1 MAGYS
6 VEKALEDRKKRIKEE
21 EYNARYREALK
32 DPEGYANKNKPI
44 SVEDALKE
52 RKKSLSENSGSIKND
67 IARRYNSVLSSYKS
81 YANNYSDSL
90 YGEGSVKKTLDK
102 QRSTRKETA
111 SLVSDIKAY
120 RKIIGEKEAD
130 DMLKNLDSMKGI
142 YDYAYETAKVYTN
155 FKSEEDYQNFMNPTS
170 DVIPVGNG
178 AMSPFRKGGLSPIG
192 ANSPG
197 GIYSFDPM
205 MKQTALGQLPFEL
218 NKNKDPLP
226 TEEVKDENRLALYVY
241 YTEKAREAESNGG
254 SEEEIKAYR
263 QQAEKARSKEGY
275 QEIMSGWLTKEGYND
290 DESIGIRQSLY
301 SAKKAELERLE
312 YRIRYASS
320 EEEKEKLTKKKE
332 SIESEINVYE
342 RFRKPVDDTSNY
354 VNQEDFATVSADKNK
369 NGNID
374 KSNLE
379 RAAEDLQKL
388 RGTEPSDIIDETG
401 RVTGVRDAL
410 GNVHESRQAYYAYVD
425 ELYNLTQTTVEDEL
439 GLFLSYSPEDRERLS
454 DEYLKQSSSQ
464 TSNDGYKYIFYNGMA
479 HAWDQLSENEINT
492 YYYLYNS
499 QGKNAAVQYLE
510 SLQSVLNYRL
520 YQQTSEKWQKEYDE
534 SNVLGKILLNIGT
547 LAANPIGGMVS
558 FVEDF
563 GNTVTGK
570 DIDPYSGSH
579 YVQNWAQSVRGNTA
593 RDIEEATGGAAIPL
607 IDFSFGDF
615 YQSIMSGADSFVGGK
630 MFGRGYT
637 VIMGMGAASSEAK
650 DLYDKGATKE
660 QIILG
665 ASAAGAAEMIFE
677 YVSLDHF
684 LKNMDTGTK
693 SVKQLLKQVL
703 SQAGVE
709 ASEEVFTEIANTL
722 TNAWVMKSKSEW
734 AKLKEE
740 GGLKN
745 AFIETCKNVINAGIG
760 GFVSGGGMAAVG
772 STANLIHYNNYS
784 QGVGTQI
791 NEQGNVGALLDDAQT
806 VIDNN
811 GKNKA
816 VKDLANVVAKANQK
830 GKTDTVRG
838 RKNVGKLFDFVT
850 NAQTQD
856 YDNAGRNT
864 FKGAVENAIKDS
876 DISNKAKAAEI
887 ITKARFEALSVNE
900 SRYFNSIGGKDIL
913 NEVMNAD
920 NEQGINAE
928 ASVKKASAYI
938 KNAMTES
945 LRFENRKGSGDILS
959 RSTMTDVETK
969 IDKGEIKVAETR
981 TEEKEK
987 ATKIKSIKAIEN
999 GNMTLE
1005 LSDGTTVDSKDAVY
1019 GSKEEGLV
1027 YETVQAMGVS
1037 AGVGNTVIKAFAKS
1051 KMSANAFMN
1060 NAILAYNYGV
1070 TNQESRLQDL
1080 VIPSEV
1086 RNTLFVVGRDSA
1098 VKNAEAR
1105 LAETKK
1111 KTARGTPTHKVTYVN
1126 DIAKKKLNANQ
1137 KATVAVAEFIAASSP
1152 LDVRVFES
1160 YRGGNK
1166 NYYNIDGVEKESL
1179 ANGWFVEGSN
1189 IIYLDI
1195 NAGNNY
1201 NGLGAFT
1208 LAHEVSHYIRGWN
1221 ATEWQKMADVIV
1233 EIIDKQ
1239 AKTGS
1244 DKTTFEQM
1252 LNDKLSKYE
1261 AKRKSE
1267 KAEIKAGKLS
1277 AEDAVYSDKTDT
1289 ELRDMAYED
1298 VICDSLQSLFQ
1309 DKETFV
1315 EFADSLKKKN
1325 KVLWN
1330 KFKQAIR
1337 KFLDKL
1343 DTALKGFA
1351 GEKAEG
1357 FAGEAV
1363 QNALAKERDQIRKL
1377 FVKAFEGA
1385 NENFEEAS
1393 RRENAISEQT
1403 ENIRYSVREIIG
1415 NGGKNY
1421 GVGVKLDSTL
1431 LANLSPEERI
1441 QMVKEY
1447 VKELGGKEFSAFDND
1462 GNAVSVRIA
1471 ESNRRFMNKNGKRV
1485 RVNNDLAGKYIGN
1498 EVKQEA
1504 ISLIDELI
1512 VTSKNDSVK
1521 PAKYSHGWLDNNGKN
1536 AWQYWTTFIQD
1547 KENTVWKA
1555 TLNIANTAY
1564 GEKVLYDI
1572 NPIEMVEQ
1580 SVKSDTVST
1589 NDSIAQKSNTVNTII
1604 SEKSK
1609 NSTEKYSDRDY
1620 SYDNLV
1626 SKPDMKVTQI
1636 GTEAPSNR
1644 ADIVFEAKRN
1654 ASKIGKFNVK
1664 DGSVSVYVD
1673 DIGTDV
1679 ILGTDGLKHGLRRSK
1694 NISTDINSLAI
1705 LNAGEIIKHSVK
1717 INEIIPKDKNA
1728 TSSYVLIGGAENSSS
1743 RFIVRSIINT
1753 FDNSLSKMDV
1763 LYAVKVKE
1771 SAAQPAPGSAAKAV
1785 SSVTD
1790 SKISITDL
1798 LEIVNRHYPDI
1809 LPESVLKHFGYSER
1823 PSGDLAVS
1831 ALYSFR
1837 DTKSGM
1843 ANDKLSPYSEELA
1856 QFIEQ
1861 KGDYIVDNFD
1871 KLKQVVNLA
1880 FDNPSVKAT
1889 AYFGIINR
1897 ETLSE
1902 IKESIP
1908 NLPKASKEILF
1919 KDGRDYSIATTLD
1932 SIRHIV
1938 DEKGLSRD
1946 DVIDYLDRLADTVVE
1961 FDTVSFDYYYDSY
1974 KNRIPGLLFKKSFE
1988 DGKLISFDIVSQKK
2002 RSLSL
2007 QAIYLESVDY
2017 EKKKSAETLL
2027 LQNSHSRTPEVGV
2040 GQTSDNRVAQFD
2052 DNVKGKIEKSLD
2064 SDRDITLSSRYL
2076 LANALESTARN
2087 EVERDWLGRYKADI
2101 EKYNAEQDKLT
2112 TLNAQIK
2119 ELSFGKGKR
2128 DMAKLRQL
2136 RDEKIKTENR
2146 INIYDKRLLRIE
2158 TAKPLQNVIE
2168 REKTRAKNKALQQG
2182 REALEAYKKTAA
2194 QKMRE
2199 EVALRKEQRDVM
2211 RKDKRDALQKQRD
2224 EYRRKEETK
2233 RLRRDM
2239 TYYRDG
2245 IKKIREDFVQRLTR
2259 GSETNFVPETL
2270 ANNIINICNAIDP
2283 TGRVYYKPG
2292 TNEVDIERTRAE
2304 YEFDKGDSRTV
2315 EKYNTAKEA
2324 LLNLK
2329 NEYDK
2334 LQNNAN
2340 YDLSSEYDEEFS
2352 SLISQLADNVG
2363 DTPLREMN
2371 LGQLENVYNIL
2382 SDINFMMKTAARQIG
2397 SSENISNYEAGQE
2410 IIELMKEIKRLGL
2423 TTNKAE
2429 DFFRTYTL
2437 NPMRAVKEMSA
2448 FDENSRLVKLFNAL
2462 NEGRRKADTFRM
2474 NVNKKLE
2481 AIRDKDRKA
2490 YNDAVEKEYDFGLT
2504 DIDGNEVHISKM
2516 QAMFAVLTARR
2527 EAANADRSHLQTP
2540 VLFPSLDLEQKG
2552 KYEDAK
2558 DNGAKI
2564 MLDGNAV
2571 AKIMDG
2577 LSEWDKEY
2585 LAVAEKVFNEDCK
2598 DAVNATTMQIKH
2610 RPVALED
2617 SYVPYIVNQDYIAK
2631 ESDNIKFDKSILNE
2645 GILKDVK
2652 KNAQQQLIMQSL
2664 NSALDDHIGKVA
2676 KLYGL
2681 AVPIRNWNKVFNMRQ
2696 TTADGGETVK
2706 TALRETWHKAGVELL
2721 DRAVADMQ
2729 SSRMISGNDAISKA
2743 LQATKSAFVVSTL
2756 ASNISVSIKQA
2767 ASYPTAGSVLSAA
2780 ALTKGLADYYAKIK
2794 DGVHAQDVWDEIDE
2808 HTSQHWIRRQGLST
2822 QELGELVQSKGIL
2835 NKLNNK
2841 LGKASPM
2848 NWIQAIDVGTTA
2860 ALWYACKVDV
2870 RRAGYAE
2877 GSREYWNK
2885 VTELYDK
2892 VIEETQPM
2900 YDSLH
2905 RAEITKGNELVKNI
2919 VMFQTQPI
2927 QNSGILRESA
2937 MELKMAKRRF
2947 GKNSEQARE
2956 ANRKFVKA
2964 VASQTA
2970 SHLTFTAMTLLA
2982 QMLLHRMNPWRDK
2995 NGEVSVEGVS
3005 VKFLE
3010 EFAKSYFGA
3019 IVPIFGNYGT
3029 SIIEAFVSKFNGKSS
3044 YDILSDAT
3052 VDKIN
3057 GTVDKLLGLT
3067 EPSWDNVTDAL
3078 CEVATYFGIPA
3089 ENIKKIIM
3097 GAKYHIEDFANGD
3110 FLKFKA
3116 GYNGSSSSSG
3126 QAEDYI
3132 DLIAGSKVK
3141 DAKKMYDEWV
3151 SDKKEEIKTNR
3162 ESEGKIALS
3171 DAELDKKAKESV
3183 KNSVSAQF
3191 KKRYIEAYKKKDTSL
3206 MTSIRFQMRDS
3217 GLWKSVD
3224 DIIKACGDWIKEYK
3238 KP

>member
-1 MAGYS
+1 MAKYT

-52 RKKSLSENSGSIKND
+52 RKKRIEKEAPSIKSD
-67 IARRYNSVLSSYKS
+67 IAERYNSVLEAFNS
-81 YANNYSDSL
+81 YAETSPRFGEKAEEDTYSIQKNNRQKIRSL
-90 YGEGSVKKTLDK
+90 I
-102 QRSTRKETA
+102 
-111 SLVSDIKAY
+111 SDIKGY
-120 RKIIGEKEAD
+120 KSIIGEKKAD
-130 DMLKNLDSMKGI
+130 DMIKNLDSMKGV
-142 YDYAYETAKVYTN
+142 YDYAYEAAKVYTN
-155 FKSEEDYQNFMNPTS
+155 FKSEEDYQDFMNPTS

-226 TEEVKDENRLALYVY
+226 TEDVKDENRLALYVY
-241 YTEKAREAESNGG
+241 YTEKAREAASNGG

-275 QEIMSGWLTKEGYND
+275 QEIMSGWLNNDFELD
-290 DESIGIRQSLY
+290 DETVNARRAIYER
-301 SAKKAELERLE
+301 KMAEIKRLE
-312 YRIRYASS
+312 QTISYTPDG
-320 EEEKEKLTKKKE
+320 EEKENLIKRKEALEAETNIYTRNQKVLDDYYGLRNNADFGTASRLRQYNNPTKEELDK
-332 SIESEINVYE
+332 
-342 RFRKPVDDTSNY
+342 
-354 VNQEDFATVSADKNK
+354 AD
-369 NGNID
+369 
-374 KSNLE
+374 LE
-379 RAAEDLQKL
+379 RISFDRDYGKIKDYIEY
-388 RGTEPSDIIDETG
+388 TDET
-401 RVTGVRDAL
+401 
-410 GNVHESRQAYYAYVD
+410 NNEYVLD
-425 ELYNLTQTTVEDEL
+425 DGTRIKIPQQVEVKDKL
-439 GLFLSYSPEDRERLS
+439 GLFLSAPATMRETADINAYSSGNYTWSSIVS
-454 DEYLKQSSSQ
+454 DGNNFHWDLLK
-464 TSNDGYKYIFYNGMA
+464 K
-479 HAWDQLSENEINT
+479 EEIDT
-492 YYYLYNS
+492 YYYLFNTQGQQAAYDFLDSMQTTLGRRHLEEETKEYNDS
-499 QGKNAAVQYLE
+499 
-510 SLQSVLNYRL
+510 SVLNKIIL
-520 YQQTSEKWQKEYDE
+520 NLASVP
-534 SNVLGKILLNIGT
+534 SNVVGGIPASFGIIGAIANGKEIN
-547 LAANPIGGMVS
+547 
-558 FVEDF
+558 
-563 GNTVTGK
+563 
-570 DIDPYSGSH
+570 PYSPEFALVNSAS
-579 YVQNWAQSVRGNTA
+579 NLRGNTA
-593 RDIEEATGGAAIPL
+593 KDIEEATGGVAIPG

-615 YQSIMSGADSFVGGK
+615 YQSIMSGADSFVGAK

-637 VIMGMGAASSEAK
+637 VIMGMNAASSEAK

-660 QIILG
+660 QIVMG

-722 TNAWVMKSKSEW
+722 TNAWVMKSQSEW
-734 AKLKEE
+734 AKLKED

-784 QGVGTQI
+784 RGVGTQI
-791 NEQGNVGALLDDAQT
+791 NEQENVGALLDDAQT

-838 RKNVGKLFDFVT
+838 RKNVGKLFDLVT

-945 LRFENRKGSGDILS
+945 LRVENRKGSGDILS

-981 TEEKEK
+981 TGEKEKAEK
-987 ATKIKSIKAIEN
+987 ATKIKAIKSIED
-999 GNMTLE
+999 GSMTLE

-1019 GSKEEGLV
+1019 GSKDEGLV

-1051 KMSANAFMN
+1051 KMSANAFMS

-1160 YRGGNK
+1160 YRRGNK

-1261 AKRKSE
+1261 AKRRSE
-1267 KAEIKAGKLS
+1267 NAEIKAGKLS

-1351 GEKAEG
+1351 GEKAED

-1377 FVKAFEGA
+1377 FVEAFEGA
-1385 NENFEEAS
+1385 NKNFEEAN
-1393 RRENAISEQT
+1393 RRGNAISEQT
-1403 ENIRYSVREIIG
+1403 EDIRYSVREIIG

-1504 ISLIDELI
+1504 ISLVDELI

-1717 INEIIPKDKNA
+1717 INELIPKDKNA
-1728 TSSYVLIGGAENSSS
+1728 TSSYVLIGCAENSSS

-2199 EVALRKEQRDVM
+2199 EVALRKEQCDVM

-2224 EYRRKEETK
+2224 EYRQKEETK

-2259 GSETNFVPETL
+2259 GSETNFVPKTL
-2270 ANNIINICNAIDP
+2270 ANNIIDICNAIDP

-2292 TNEVDIERTRAE
+2292 TSEVDIERTRAE
-2304 YEFDKGDSRTV
+2304 YEFDKGDSRAV
-2315 EKYNTAKEA
+2315 EKYNTAKAA

-2334 LQNNAN
+2334 LQNDAN

-2397 SSENISNYEAGQE
+2397 TSENISNYEAGQE

-2610 RPVALED
+2610 RPVALEA

-2964 VASQTA
+2964 VASQAA

-3057 GTVDKLLGLT
+3057 GTVDKFLGLT

-3097 GAKYHIEDFANGD
+3097 GAKYHIEDIANGD

-3126 QAEDYI
+3126 QAKKYI
-3132 DLIAGSKVK
+3132 DLMDSGEKQK
-3141 DAKKMYDEWV
+3141 AKAMYDKMV
-3151 SDKKEEIKTNR
+3151 SDKKEEIRKNR
-3162 ESEGKIALS
+3162 EKEGKIALS
-3171 DAELDKKAKESV
+3171 DAELDETAKKSVNTSVKSEFRKQFVEAFKNNDEETKAK
-3183 KNSVSAQF
+3183 
-3191 KKRYIEAYKKKDTSL
+3191 
-3206 MTSIRFQMRDS
+3206 IRVQMLRS
-3217 GLWKSVD
+3217 GLWKEKKDKDGKVTKGIVAVIYAQLD
-3224 DIIKACGDWIKEYK
+3224 EWVKEYRQNQ
-3238 KP
+3238 

>member
-130 DMLKNLDSMKGI
+130 DMIKNLDSMKGV
-142 YDYAYETAKVYTN
+142 YDYAYEAAKVYTN

-226 TEEVKDENRLALYVY
+226 TEDVKDENRLALYVY

-275 QEIMSGWLTKEGYND
+275 QEIMSGWLNNDFELD
-290 DESIGIRQSLY
+290 DETVNARRAIYER
-301 SAKKAELERLE
+301 KMAEIKRLE
-312 YRIRYASS
+312 QTISYTPDG
-320 EEEKEKLTKKKE
+320 EEKENLIKRKEALEAETNIYTRNQKVLDDYYGLRNNADFGTASRLRQYNNPTKEELDKADFERISFDRDYGKIKDY
-332 SIESEINVYE
+332 IEYTDEANHEYVL
-342 RFRKPVDDTSNY
+342 DD
-354 VNQEDFATVSADKNK
+354 
-369 NGNID
+369 
-374 KSNLE
+374 
-379 RAAEDLQKL
+379 
-388 RGTEPSDIIDETG
+388 GTRIKIPQQVE
-401 RVTGVRDAL
+401 VRDK
-410 GNVHESRQAYYAYVD
+410 
-425 ELYNLTQTTVEDEL
+425 L
-439 GLFLSYSPEDRERLS
+439 GLFLSAPATMRETADINAYSSGNYTWSSIVSGGNSFHWDL
-454 DEYLKQSSSQ
+454 LK
-464 TSNDGYKYIFYNGMA
+464 K
-479 HAWDQLSENEINT
+479 EEIDT
-492 YYYLYNS
+492 YYYLFNTQGQQAAYDFLDSMQTTLGRRHLEEETKEYNDS
-499 QGKNAAVQYLE
+499 
-510 SLQSVLNYRL
+510 SVLNKIIL
-520 YQQTSEKWQKEYDE
+520 NLASVP
-534 SNVLGKILLNIGT
+534 SNVVGGIPASFGIIRAIANGKEIN
-547 LAANPIGGMVS
+547 
-558 FVEDF
+558 
-563 GNTVTGK
+563 
-570 DIDPYSGSH
+570 PYSPEFALVNSAS
-579 YVQNWAQSVRGNTA
+579 NLRGNTA
-593 RDIEEATGGAAIPL
+593 KDIEEATGGVAIPG

-615 YQSIMSGADSFVGGK
+615 YQSIMSGADSFVGAK

-637 VIMGMGAASSEAK
+637 VIMGMNAASSEAK

-660 QIILG
+660 QIVLG

-722 TNAWVMKSKSEW
+722 TNAWVMKSQSEW

-784 QGVGTQI
+784 RGVGTQI

-887 ITKARFEALSVNE
+887 ITKARFETLSVNE

-928 ASVKKASAYI
+928 VSVKKASAYI

-969 IDKGEIKVAETR
+969 IDKGEIKVAEKR
-981 TEEKEK
+981 TEEKEKAEK

-1005 LSDGTTVDSKDAVY
+1005 LSDGTTVDSKDVVY
-1019 GSKEEGLV
+1019 GSKDEGLV

-1160 YRGGNK
+1160 YRRGNK

-1252 LNDKLSKYE
+1252 FNDKLSKYE
-1261 AKRKSE
+1261 AKRRSE
-1267 KAEIKAGKLS
+1267 NAEIKAGKLS

-1351 GEKAEG
+1351 GEKAED

-1385 NENFEEAS
+1385 NKNFEEAS

-1504 ISLIDELI
+1504 ISLVDELI

-1728 TSSYVLIGGAENSSS
+1728 TSSYVLIGCAENSSS

-2304 YEFDKGDSRTV
+2304 YEFDKGDSRAV

-2334 LQNNAN
+2334 LKNDAN

-2397 SSENISNYEAGQE
+2397 TSENISNYEAGQE

-2610 RPVALED
+2610 RPVALEA

-2860 ALWYACKVDV
+2860 ALWYACKFDV

-2947 GKNSEQARE
+2947 GKNSEQVRE

-2964 VASQTA
+2964 VASQAA

-2995 NGEVSVEGVS
+2995 DGEVSVEGVS

-3057 GTVDKLLGLT
+3057 GTVDKFLGLT

-3097 GAKYHIEDFANGD
+3097 GAKYHIEDIANGD

-3126 QAEDYI
+3126 QAKKYI
-3132 DLIAGSKVK
+3132 DLMDSGDKQK
-3141 DAKKMYDEWV
+3141 AKAMYDKMV
-3151 SDKKEEIKTNR
+3151 SDKKEEIRKNR
-3162 ESEGKIALS
+3162 EKEGKIALS
-3171 DAELDKKAKESV
+3171 DAELDETAKKSVNTSVKSEFRKQFVEAFKNNDEATKAK
-3183 KNSVSAQF
+3183 
-3191 KKRYIEAYKKKDTSL
+3191 
-3206 MTSIRFQMRDS
+3206 IRVQMLRS
-3217 GLWKSVD
+3217 GLWKEKKDKDGKVKKGIVD
-3224 DIIKACGDWIKEYK
+3224 VIYAQLDEWVKEYK
-3238 KP
+3238 QNQ

>member
-1 MAGYS
+1 MSGYS

-130 DMLKNLDSMKGI
+130 DMLKNLDSMKGV
-142 YDYAYETAKVYTN
+142 YDYAYEAAKVYTN

-226 TEEVKDENRLALYVY
+226 TEDVKDENRLALYVY

-354 VNQEDFATVSADKNK
+354 VNREGFATVSADKNK
-369 NGNID
+369 NGNLD
-374 KSNLE
+374 KSNIE
-379 RAAEDLQKL
+379 KAAEDLQKL

-534 SNVLGKILLNIGT
+534 SGVLGKILLNIGT

-684 LKNMDTGTK
+684 LKNMDTGTTLK
-693 SVKQLLKQVL
+693 RQWLKQVL
-703 SQAGVE
+703 AQAGVE
-709 ASEEVFTEIANTL
+709 ASEEVFTEIVNTL
-722 TNAWVMKSKSEW
+722 TNAWVMKSQSEW
-734 AKLKEE
+734 AKLKDE

-784 QGVGTQI
+784 RGVGTQI
-791 NEQGNVGALLDDAQT
+791 NEKGNVGALLDDAQT
-806 VIDNN
+806 VIDND

-959 RSTMTDVETK
+959 RSTMTVVETK

-1019 GSKEEGLV
+1019 GSKDEGLV

-1051 KMSANAFMN
+1051 KMSANAFMS

-1126 DIAKKKLNANQ
+1126 DIDKKKLNANQ
-1137 KATVAVAEFIAASSP
+1137 KATVAVADFIAASSP

-1160 YRGGNK
+1160 YRRGNK

-1298 VICDSLQSLFQ
+1298 VICDSLQSLLQ

-1377 FVKAFEGA
+1377 FVEAFEGA
-1385 NENFEEAS
+1385 NENFEEAVM
-1393 RRENAISEQT
+1393 R
-1403 ENIRYSVREIIG
+1403 
-1415 NGGKNY
+1415 NGGKVENTATRTASSESVRDVVGEKSLYDYGNY
-1421 GVGVKLDSTL
+1421 SSSDFYTNARIYSYDFLVAQKDMTAVKLPDTGTFTDSKGKIDSNEIVRLGKKNAL
-1431 LANLSPEERI
+1431 LEGEER
-1441 QMVKEY
+1441 
-1447 VKELGGKEFSAFDND
+1447 GGKIYVRNTYTGRELRVDNSTIRHGLD
-1462 GNAVSVRIA
+1462 GTYRRLLTNARIGSVIGTVVKNAIPINGLKNTSPNAVGTYAMVSYCNDSQNREFIA
-1471 ESNRRFMNKNGKRV
+1471 VVVVEQQSGSIDSFELFDVAHAVSGRQKNSSQVDTKSQGVNPIKATTISIADLLNIVNSTHQSILSDNVLSQLGEIRAENGSFADKVLFSDRDFPIDVDIAKTVSDAVKNRGKGGNHILSDITPEQNKAINRLA
-1485 RVNNDLAGKYIGN
+1485 VNNDYYRGKFTGGKHFFTDNFINHALKEHGDFLVEGLRGQLPITNDDVARNLTAIRQNKKPSLTISSKTRMGNASILTVYKVNGYTLYAEEILRPSENNKVGNLIGHTMYKAPTLSTAAFNTTSVVTQPERQGTVLCEYNNTRKNGLSRGNFISDKAGNPAALKYVITERGIDFD
-1498 EVKQEA
+1498 VR
-1504 ISLIDELI
+1504 SGLIALSSDE
-1512 VTSKNDSVK
+1512 KNFT
-1521 PAKYSHGWLDNNGKN
+1521 KN
-1536 AWQYWTTFIQD
+1536 
-1547 KENTVWKA
+1547 
-1555 TLNIANTAY
+1555 
-1564 GEKVLYDI
+1564 GEKVETGYVLSNKPFYI
-1572 NPIEMVEQ
+1572 TA
-1580 SVKSDTVST
+1580 K
-1589 NDSIAQKSNTVNTII
+1589 NTVFRNSEENYSTKVRELKQQGYDSFIFDYNTG
-1604 SEKSK
+1604 
-1609 NSTEKYSDRDY
+1609 
-1620 SYDNLV
+1620 DNYMV
-1626 SKPDMKVTQI
+1626 AVVNKAQI
-1636 GTEAPSNR
+1636 
-1644 ADIVFEAKRN
+1644 
-1654 ASKIGKFNVK
+1654 
-1664 DGSVSVYVD
+1664 
-1673 DIGTDV
+1673 
-1679 ILGTDGLKHGLRRSK
+1679 
-1694 NISTDINSLAI
+1694 
-1705 LNAGEIIKHSVK
+1705 
-1717 INEIIPKDKNA
+1717 
-1728 TSSYVLIGGAENSSS
+1728 
-1743 RFIVRSIINT
+1743 
-1753 FDNSLSKMDV
+1753 
-1763 LYAVKVKE
+1763 
-1771 SAAQPAPGSAAKAV
+1771 
-1785 SSVTD
+1785 VTD
-1790 SKISITDL
+1790 KP
-1798 LEIVNRHYPDI
+1798 V
-1809 LPESVLKHFGYSER
+1809 
-1823 PSGDLAVS
+1823 
-1831 ALYSFR
+1831 
-1837 DTKSGM
+1837 
-1843 ANDKLSPYSEELA
+1843 
-1856 QFIEQ
+1856 
-1861 KGDYIVDNFD
+1861 
-1871 KLKQVVNLA
+1871 
-1880 FDNPSVKAT
+1880 
-1889 AYFGIINR
+1889 
-1897 ETLSE
+1897 
-1902 IKESIP
+1902 
-1908 NLPKASKEILF
+1908 
-1919 KDGRDYSIATTLD
+1919 
-1932 SIRHIV
+1932 
-1938 DEKGLSRD
+1938 
-1946 DVIDYLDRLADTVVE
+1946 VVE
-1961 FDTVSFDYYYDSY
+1961 TE
-1974 KNRIPGLLFKKSFE
+1974 R
-1988 DGKLISFDIVSQKK
+1988 
-2002 RSLSL
+2002 
-2007 QAIYLESVDY
+2007 
-2017 EKKKSAETLL
+2017 
-2027 LQNSHSRTPEVGV
+2027 H
-2040 GQTSDNRVAQFD
+2040 
-2052 DNVKGKIEKSLD
+2052 

-2168 REKTRAKNKALQQG
+2168 REKTKAKNKALQQG

-2194 QKMRE
+2194 QKLRE
-2199 EVALRKEQRDVM
+2199 EVALRKEQRDTM

-2224 EYRRKEETK
+2224 EYRQKEETK

-2270 ANNIINICNAIDP
+2270 ANNIIDICNAIDP

-2292 TNEVDIERTRAE
+2292 TSEVDIERTRTE
-2304 YEFDKGDSRTV
+2304 YEFDKGDSRAV
-2315 EKYNTAKEA
+2315 EKYNTAKAA

-2334 LQNNAN
+2334 LQNDAN

-2397 SSENISNYEAGQE
+2397 TNENISNYEAGQE
-2410 IIELMKEIKRLGL
+2410 IIGLMKEIKSLGL

-2490 YNDAVEKEYDFGLT
+2490 YNDAVEKEHDFGLT

-2516 QAMFAVLTARR
+2516 QAMFAVLTAKR

-2552 KYEDAK
+2552 KYEAAK

-2585 LAVAEKVFNEDCK
+2585 LAAAEKVFNEDCK

-2645 GILKDVK
+2645 GILKSVK

-2681 AVPIRNWNKVFNMRQ
+2681 AVPIRNWNKVFNMQQ
-2696 TTADGGETVK
+2696 TTADGGESVK
-2706 TALRETWHKAGVELL
+2706 AVLSETWHDEGVKLL

-2729 SSRMISGNDAISKA
+2729 SSRMTSGNNAISKA

-2947 GKNSEQARE
+2947 GKNSEQVRE

-2964 VASQTA
+2964 VASQAA

-2995 NGEVSVEGVS
+2995 DGEVSVEGVS

-3057 GTVDKLLGLT
+3057 GTVDKFLGLT

-3078 CEVATYFGIPA
+3078 CEVSTYFGIPA

-3097 GAKYHIEDFANGD
+3097 GAKYHIEDIANGD

-3126 QAEDYI
+3126 QAKKYI
-3132 DLIAGSKVK
+3132 DLMDSGEKQK
-3141 DAKKMYDEWV
+3141 AKAMYDKMV
-3151 SDKKEEIKTNR
+3151 SDKKEEIRKNR
-3162 ESEGKIALS
+3162 EKEGKIALS
-3171 DAELDKKAKESV
+3171 DADLDKKAKESV

-3206 MTSIRFQMRDS
+3206 MTSIRFQMRDT

>member
-1 MAGYS
+1 
-6 VEKALEDRKKRIKEE
+6 
-21 EYNARYREALK
+21 
-32 DPEGYANKNKPI
+32 
-44 SVEDALKE
+44 
-52 RKKSLSENSGSIKND
+52 
-67 IARRYNSVLSSYKS
+67 
-81 YANNYSDSL
+81 
-90 YGEGSVKKTLDK
+90 
-102 QRSTRKETA
+102 
-111 SLVSDIKAY
+111 
-120 RKIIGEKEAD
+120 
-130 DMLKNLDSMKGI
+130 
-142 YDYAYETAKVYTN
+142 
-155 FKSEEDYQNFMNPTS
+155 
-170 DVIPVGNG
+170 
-178 AMSPFRKGGLSPIG
+178 
-192 ANSPG
+192 
-197 GIYSFDPM
+197 
-205 MKQTALGQLPFEL
+205 
-218 NKNKDPLP
+218 
-226 TEEVKDENRLALYVY
+226 
-241 YTEKAREAESNGG
+241 
-254 SEEEIKAYR
+254 
-263 QQAEKARSKEGY
+263 
-275 QEIMSGWLTKEGYND
+275 
-290 DESIGIRQSLY
+290 
-301 SAKKAELERLE
+301 
-312 YRIRYASS
+312 
-320 EEEKEKLTKKKE
+320 
-332 SIESEINVYE
+332 
-342 RFRKPVDDTSNY
+342 
-354 VNQEDFATVSADKNK
+354 
-369 NGNID
+369 
-374 KSNLE
+374 
-379 RAAEDLQKL
+379 
-388 RGTEPSDIIDETG
+388 
-401 RVTGVRDAL
+401 
-410 GNVHESRQAYYAYVD
+410 
-425 ELYNLTQTTVEDEL
+425 
-439 GLFLSYSPEDRERLS
+439 
-454 DEYLKQSSSQ
+454 
-464 TSNDGYKYIFYNGMA
+464 
-479 HAWDQLSENEINT
+479 
-492 YYYLYNS
+492 
-499 QGKNAAVQYLE
+499 
-510 SLQSVLNYRL
+510 
-520 YQQTSEKWQKEYDE
+520 
-534 SNVLGKILLNIGT
+534 
-547 LAANPIGGMVS
+547 
-558 FVEDF
+558 
-563 GNTVTGK
+563 
-570 DIDPYSGSH
+570 
-579 YVQNWAQSVRGNTA
+579 
-593 RDIEEATGGAAIPL
+593 
-607 IDFSFGDF
+607 
-615 YQSIMSGADSFVGGK
+615 
-630 MFGRGYT
+630 
-637 VIMGMGAASSEAK
+637 
-650 DLYDKGATKE
+650 
-660 QIILG
+660 
-665 ASAAGAAEMIFE
+665 
-677 YVSLDHF
+677 
-684 LKNMDTGTK
+684 
-693 SVKQLLKQVL
+693 
-703 SQAGVE
+703 
-709 ASEEVFTEIANTL
+709 
-722 TNAWVMKSKSEW
+722 
-734 AKLKEE
+734 
-740 GGLKN
+740 
-745 AFIETCKNVINAGIG
+745 
-760 GFVSGGGMAAVG
+760 
-772 STANLIHYNNYS
+772 
-784 QGVGTQI
+784 
-791 NEQGNVGALLDDAQT
+791 
-806 VIDNN
+806 
-811 GKNKA
+811 
-816 VKDLANVVAKANQK
+816 
-830 GKTDTVRG
+830 
-838 RKNVGKLFDFVT
+838 
-850 NAQTQD
+850 
-856 YDNAGRNT
+856 
-864 FKGAVENAIKDS
+864 
-876 DISNKAKAAEI
+876 
-887 ITKARFEALSVNE
+887 
-900 SRYFNSIGGKDIL
+900 
-913 NEVMNAD
+913 MNAD

-945 LRFENRKGSGDILS
+945 LRLENRKGSGDILS

-1019 GSKEEGLV
+1019 GSKDEGLV

-1160 YRGGNK
+1160 YRRGGK

-1377 FVKAFEGA
+1377 FVEAFEGA
-1385 NENFEEAS
+1385 NKNFEEAN
-1393 RRENAISEQT
+1393 RRGNAISEQT
-1403 ENIRYSVREIIG
+1403 ENIRYSARELDSDGSEYWQIESEKDIFRGINETSALRKAAYNFILHGDKG
-1415 NGGKNY
+1415 NKIFGLIDGKNLEFIRVSAREYVY
-1421 GVGVKLDSTL
+1421 GRQSQTLTEEAYKQKMRMSTSIIDLIDNATMQYDAPDHKNHKLFPNGFKNYQGRVGIDSTIF
-1431 LANLSPEERI
+1431 RYI
-1441 QMVKEY
+1441 VR
-1447 VKELGGKEFSAFDND
+1447 VGKA
-1462 GNAVSVRIA
+1462 
-1471 ESNRRFMNKNGKRV
+1471 KNGM
-1485 RVNNDLAGKYIGN
+1485 I
-1498 EVKQEA
+1498 
-1504 ISLIDELI
+1504 
-1512 VTSKNDSVK
+1512 
-1521 PAKYSHGWLDNNGKN
+1521 
-1536 AWQYWTTFIQD
+1536 F
-1547 KENTVWKA
+1547 
-1555 TLNIANTAY
+1555 
-1564 GEKVLYDI
+1564 YDI
-1572 NPIEMVEQ
+1572 NLEVDGKVPRANRASLIKTSTSDHSISQ
-1580 SVKSDTVST
+1580 SIT
-1589 NDSIAQKSNTVNTII
+1589 TVNTII

-1717 INEIIPKDKNA
+1717 INELIPKDKNA
-1728 TSSYVLIGGAENSSS
+1728 TSSYVLIGCAENSSS

-1798 LEIVNRHYPDI
+1798 LDYVNRCF
-1809 LPESVLKHFGYSER
+1809 PEVLSADVLKHFGHESR
-1823 PSGDLAVS
+1823 PEG
-1831 ALYSFR
+1831 
-1837 DTKSGM
+1837 
-1843 ANDKLSPYSEELA
+1843 
-1856 QFIEQ
+1856 
-1861 KGDYIVDNFD
+1861 
-1871 KLKQVVNLA
+1871 
-1880 FDNPSVKAT
+1880 NP
-1889 AYFGIINR
+1889 
-1897 ETLSE
+1897 
-1902 IKESIP
+1902 
-1908 NLPKASKEILF
+1908 
-1919 KDGRDYSIATTLD
+1919 
-1932 SIRHIV
+1932 
-1938 DEKGLSRD
+1938 KGL
-1946 DVIDYLDRLADTVVE
+1946 
-1961 FDTVSFDYYYDSY
+1961 
-1974 KNRIPGLLFKKSFE
+1974 G
-1988 DGKLISFDIVSQKK
+1988 
-2002 RSLSL
+2002 
-2007 QAIYLESVDY
+2007 ESMLY
-2017 EKKKSAETLL
+2017 
-2027 LQNSHSRTPEVGV
+2027 
-2040 GQTSDNRVAQFD
+2040 
-2052 DNVKGKIEKSLD
+2052 

-2112 TLNAQIK
+2112 TLNEQIK

-2146 INIYDKRLLRIE
+2146 ITIYDKRLLRIE

-2168 REKTRAKNKALQQG
+2168 REKTKAKNKALQQG
-2182 REALEAYKKTAA
+2182 REALEAYKRTAA

-2224 EYRRKEETK
+2224 EYRQKEETK

-2245 IKKIREDFVQRLTR
+2245 IKKIREDFVQRLMR

-2270 ANNIINICNAIDP
+2270 ANNIIDICNAIDP
-2283 TGRVYYKPG
+2283 TGRVYYKHG
-2292 TNEVDIERTRAE
+2292 THEVDIERTRAE
-2304 YEFDKGDSRTV
+2304 YEFDKGESRAV
-2315 EKYNTAKEA
+2315 EKYDTAKAA

-2334 LQNNAN
+2334 LQNDAN

-2397 SSENISNYEAGQE
+2397 TNENISNYEAGQE
-2410 IIELMKEIKRLGL
+2410 IIGLMKEIKRLGL

-2577 LSEWDKEY
+2577 LSAWDKEY
-2585 LAVAEKVFNEDCK
+2585 LAAAEKVFNEDCK

-2610 RPVALED
+2610 RPVALEA

-2645 GILKDVK
+2645 GILKAVK

-2729 SSRMISGNDAISKA
+2729 SSRMTSGNDAISKA
-2743 LQATKSAFVVSTL
+2743 LQATKSAFIVSTL

-2947 GKNSEQARE
+2947 GKSSEQVRE

-2964 VASQTA
+2964 VASQAA

-2995 NGEVSVEGVS
+2995 DGEVSVEGVS

-3057 GTVDKLLGLT
+3057 GTVDKFLGLT

-3097 GAKYHIEDFANGD
+3097 GAKYHIEDIANGD

-3126 QAEDYI
+3126 QAKKYI
-3132 DLIAGSKVK
+3132 DLMDSGEKQK
-3141 DAKKMYDEWV
+3141 AKAMYDKMV
-3151 SDKKEEIKTNR
+3151 SDKKEEIRKNR
-3162 ESEGKIALS
+3162 EKEGKIALS
-3171 DAELDKKAKESV
+3171 DAELDETAKKSVNTSVKSEFRKQFVEAFKNNDEETKAK
-3183 KNSVSAQF
+3183 
-3191 KKRYIEAYKKKDTSL
+3191 
-3206 MTSIRFQMRDS
+3206 IRVQMLRS
-3217 GLWKSVD
+3217 GLWKEKKDKDGEVKKGIVAVIYAQLD
-3224 DIIKACGDWIKEYK
+3224 EWVKEYK
-3238 KP
+3238 QNQ